1 MLLLIAGNS
10 QDRHC
15 SRKLILR
22 RVRVTNVAGEKHI
35 TYCVCVCV
43 CVCVYVALVIQHAKR
58 MHNF

>member
-1 MLLLIAGNS
+1 MVLLIAGNS

-15 SRKLILR
+15 SRKLILG

-35 TYCVCVCV
+35 TYCVCV
-43 CVCVYVALVIQHAKR
+43 YVALVIKHAKR